1 MAASGSRRP
10 LLTTHS
16 RSEVGSPAEPL
27 LIQGFSKLR
36 LWDRG
41 SRKTAARRVHTCVA
55 SAGQGAGSRRGSANR
70 FVTPAHAPP
79 FNMCR
84 TKLEA
89 SLGPLRSFGHGTGPN
104 SQPHSVWSRH
114 SEQAKRNGQAD
125 SSCFYEPKSSL
136 GQRHGVIGMDDIAVV
151 VEAVEVIGKLSYPTG
166 QPVAPGPGRLGL

>member
-1 MAASGSRRP
+1 M
-10 LLTTHS
+10 TTHS

-70 FVTPAHAPP
+70 FVTPA
-79 FNMCR
+79 R
-84 TKLEA
+84 RA
-89 SLGPLRSFGHGTGPN
+89 SLQYVPNKTRCIAFEPLSSFGHGTGPN

-125 SSCFYEPKSSL
+125 SGCFYKPKSSL
-136 GQRHGVIGMDDIAVV
+136 GQRRGVIGMDEIAVV